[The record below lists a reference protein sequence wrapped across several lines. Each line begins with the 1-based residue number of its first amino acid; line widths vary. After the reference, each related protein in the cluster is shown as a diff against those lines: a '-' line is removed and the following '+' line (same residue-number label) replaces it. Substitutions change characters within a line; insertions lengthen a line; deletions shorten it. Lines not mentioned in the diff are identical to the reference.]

1 MLTDKEVVS
10 VTFWDLWLEQ
20 GTSSF
25 CYSEHLLRQ
34 GIENTSPPQQG

>member
-10 VTFWDLWLEQ
+10 VTFWDPWLEQ